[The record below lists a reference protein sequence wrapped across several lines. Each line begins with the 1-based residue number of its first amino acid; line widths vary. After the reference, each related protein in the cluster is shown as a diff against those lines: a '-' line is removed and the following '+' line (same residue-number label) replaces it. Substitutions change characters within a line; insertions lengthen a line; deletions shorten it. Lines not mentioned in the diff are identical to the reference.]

1 MGELEYITASH
12 LAHGVVPY
20 IHMSASLESRSP
32 ILSLRDVSYSYPS
45 ASGRKQVLRNVSADV
60 WPGEI
65 VLMVGPSGAG
75 KTTMLTLAGALR
87 SVESG
92 SLITL
97 QRELSGATPEELIQ
111 VRRKIGFIFQK
122 HNLLE
127 CLTVLNNVQTA
138 LPLDCPQEQARQ
150 ACVEILEAVGL
161 GSYLHSKP
169 NNLSTGQQ
177 QRVAIAR
184 ALVRKPELV
193 LADEPTASLDGASG
207 REIVELLRQLAR
219 AQGCAIVLV
228 THDSRILD
236 LADRSLRLED
246 GVLSSY
252 ASALTADSA
261 HMLTALSA
269 FRDSEELGW
278 FWRDMDAGQ
287 FLDALRKLRVEAM
300 QFLNVMDF
308 GVDAS
313 LKEWVEALLHSVL
326 VKVVTILGAGSASI
340 RTIAESRFRQ
350 VALNAG
356 SPDDSTPLTLE
367 IRDRDAGLIGVAEF
381 RVRDGAAVSDAI
393 QRRLRDFE
401 RVLGLLLEMCM
412 RTSSSAGNQGVIS

>member
-1 MGELEYITASH
+1 ML
-12 LAHGVVPY
+12 LLY
-20 IHMSASLESRSP
+20 IHHMSTHSVQGPRSP
-32 ILSLRDVSYSYPS
+32 VLSLRDVSYSYAS

-65 VLMVGPSGAG
+65 VLMVGPSGSG

-97 QRELSGATPEELIQ
+97 QRELSGATPEQLIQ
-111 VRRKIGFIFQK
+111 VRRKIGFIFQR

-127 CLTVLNNVQTA
+127 CLTALDNVHTA
-138 LPLDCPQEQARQ
+138 LLPLVMPYQQARE
-150 ACVEILEAVGL
+150 ACVAMMQAVGL
-161 GSYLHSKP
+161 GAYLHSRP
-169 NNLSTGQQ
+169 GNLSGGQQ

-193 LADEPTASLDGASG
+193 LADEPTASLDSHSG

-278 FWRDMDAGQ
+278 FWSNMDAGQ
-287 FLDALRKLRVEAM
+287 FLEALRKLRVEAM

-308 GVDAS
+308 GTDAS
-313 LKEWVEALLHSVL
+313 LTEWVDALLHSVL
-326 VKVVTILGAGSASI
+326 GKVAAILDAAYASI
-340 RTIAESRFRQ
+340 RTIGESHGGE
-350 VALNAG
+350 VALTLG
-356 SPDDSTPLTLE
+356 SRHEGVPLTLE
-367 IRDRDAGLIGVAEF
+367 IRDRDANRIGVAEF
-381 RVRDGAAVSDAI
+381 RTQDGTPFTEAS

-401 RVLGLLLEMCM
+401 KVLGLLLEMCI
-412 RTSSSAGNQGVIS
+412 RTKRAAESN

>member
-1 MGELEYITASH
+1 MTAPA
-12 LAHGVVPY
+12 LVG
-20 IHMSASLESRSP
+20 SRSP
-32 ILSLRDVSYSYPS
+32 ILSLRDVSYSYAS

-75 KTTMLTLAGALR
+75 KTTILTLAGALR

-97 QRELSGATPEELIQ
+97 QRELSGATPEDLIQ
-111 VRRKIGFIFQK
+111 VRRKIGFIFQR

-127 CLTVLNNVQTA
+127 SISVVDNVHTA
-138 LPLDCPQEQARQ
+138 LLPLGYPYAEARQ
-150 ACVEILEAVGL
+150 ACVAMLQAVGL
-161 GSYLHSKP
+161 GAYIHSRP
-169 NNLSTGQQ
+169 ANLSTGQQ

-184 ALVRKPELV
+184 ALVRKPQLV

-269 FRDSEELGW
+269 FRDSEELSW
-278 FWRDMDAGQ
+278 FWSNMDAGQ
-287 FLDALRKLRVEAM
+287 FLEALRKVRVEAM

-308 GVDAS
+308 GADVS
-313 LKEWVEALLHSVL
+313 LMEWIDALLHSVL
-326 VKVVTILGAGSASI
+326 RKVAIILDAAYASI
-340 RTIAESRFRQ
+340 RTVGESRSGEI
-350 VALNAG
+350 VLTVG
-356 SPDDSTPLTLE
+356 SPPDIEPLTLE
-367 IRDRDAGLIGVAEF
+367 IRDRHASLIGIAEF
-381 RVRDGAAVSDAI
+381 RHGDGIAFTEAS
-393 QRRLRDFE
+393 QRRVRDFE
-401 RVLGLLLEMCM
+401 KVLGLLLEMSM
-412 RTSSSAGNQGVIS
+412 RTERAAGSN

>member
-1 MGELEYITASH
+1 MVL
-12 LAHGVVPY
+12 Y
-20 IHMSASLESRSP
+20 IHMTALLDSRSP
-32 ILSLRDVSYSYPS
+32 ILSLREVSYSYPS
-45 ASGRKQVLRNVSADV
+45 AGGRKQVLRNVSADV

-75 KTTMLTLAGALR
+75 KTTILTLAGALR
-87 SVESG
+87 SLESG

-97 QRELSGATPEELIQ
+97 QRELSGATPDELIP
-111 VRRKIGFIFQK
+111 VRRKIGFIFQR
-122 HNLLE
+122 HNLLDS
-127 CLTVLNNVQTA
+127 LTVLDNVHTA
-138 LPLDCPQEQARQ
+138 LLPLNYPYAEARA
-150 ACVEILEAVGL
+150 ACVAMLQAVGL
-161 GSYLHSKP
+161 GSYLNARP
-169 NNLSTGQQ
+169 GNLSGGQQ

-219 AQGCAIVLV
+219 AQGCTIMLV
-228 THDSRILD
+228 THDNRILD

-252 ASALTADSA
+252 ASALTSDSA

-269 FRDSEELGW
+269 FRESEELAW
-278 FWRDMDAGQ
+278 FWSNMDTGQ

-308 GVDAS
+308 GAGDSLVGWVDS
-313 LKEWVEALLHSVL
+313 LLQSVL
-326 VKVVTILGAGSASI
+326 GKIAQILNAAYASI
-340 RTIAESRFRQ
+340 RTAAGTRSRE
-350 VALNAG
+350 VAISTG
-356 SPDDSTPLTLE
+356 SLQETAPLTME
-367 IRDRDAGLIGVAEF
+367 IRDRDGGSIGVAEF
-381 RVRDGAAVSDAI
+381 RASATGVAFTEASE
-393 QRRLRDFE
+393 RRLRDFD

-412 RTSSSAGNQGVIS
+412 RTKRN

>member
-1 MGELEYITASH
+1 MTA
-12 LAHGVVPY
+12 L
-20 IHMSASLESRSP
+20 LDSRSP

-45 ASGRKQVLRNVSADV
+45 AGGRKQVLRNVSADV

-97 QRELSGATPEELIQ
+97 QRELSGATPDELIQ
-111 VRRKIGFIFQK
+111 VRKKIGFIFQR

-127 CLTVLNNVQTA
+127 SLSVVDNVHTA
-138 LPLDCPQEQARQ
+138 LQPLNYPYEEARE
-150 ACVEILEAVGL
+150 ACVAMLQAVGL
-161 GSYLHSKP
+161 GSYINSRP
-169 NNLSTGQQ
+169 ANLSGGQQ

-193 LADEPTASLDGASG
+193 LADEPTASLDSASG

-219 AQGCAIVLV
+219 AQGCTIVLV
-228 THDSRILD
+228 THDNRILD

-246 GVLSSY
+246 GVLSTY
-252 ASALTADSA
+252 ASAVTADSA

-269 FRDSEELGW
+269 FRDGEELTW
-278 FWRDMDAGQ
+278 FWSNMDAGQ

-308 GVDAS
+308 GVDNS
-313 LKEWVEALLHSVL
+313 LAGWVDELLRSVL
-326 VKVVTILGAGSASI
+326 GKISVILDAAYASI
-340 RTIAESRFRQ
+340 RSTGEPQSRE
-350 VALNAG
+350 VALSVG
-356 SPDDSTPLTLE
+356 SPQDTPPLTLE
-367 IRDRDAGLIGVAEF
+367 IRDRDAVLIGVAEF
-381 RVRDGAAVSDAI
+381 RAGAAGVAFTEASE
-393 QRRLRDFE
+393 RRLRDFDK
-401 RVLGLLLEMCM
+401 VLGLLLEMCI
-412 RTSSSAGNQGVIS
+412 RTKAGAKAN

>member
-1 MGELEYITASH
+1 
-12 LAHGVVPY
+12 
-20 IHMSASLESRSP
+20 MSAPPGPRSP

-45 ASGRKQVLRNVSADV
+45 GSGRKQVLCNVSADV

-65 VLMVGPSGAG
+65 VLMVGPSGGG

-92 SLITL
+92 SIVTL
-97 QRELSGATPEELIQ
+97 QQELSGATPEELMQ
-111 VRRKIGFIFQK
+111 VRKRIGFVFQH

-127 CLTVLNNVQTA
+127 CLSAVQNVQTA
-138 LPLDCPQEQARQ
+138 MVPLDYPYTRARQ
-150 ACVEILEAVGL
+150 DCVAMLEAVGM
-161 GSYLHSKP
+161 GSYVHSKP
-169 NNLSTGQQ
+169 RKLSGGQQ

-193 LADEPTASLDGASG
+193 LADEPTASLDGVSG
-207 REIVELLRQLAR
+207 REIVELLRRLAR
-219 AQGCAIVLV
+219 AQGCAIIMV

-269 FRDSEELGW
+269 FRDSEGLNW
-278 FWRDMDAGQ
+278 FWREMDGAQ
-287 FLDALRKLRVEAM
+287 FLDALRRLRVEAM

-308 GVDAS
+308 GADDSLAEWVDA
-313 LKEWVEALLHSVL
+313 LLQSVL
-326 VKVVTILGAGSASI
+326 GKAATILDAPNASI
-340 RTIAESRFRQ
+340 RTIGKPRFRE
-350 VALNAG
+350 VVLSVG
-356 SPDDSTPLTLE
+356 SPQDTAPLTLE
-367 IRDRDAGLIGVAEF
+367 IRDRDASLIGVAEF
-381 RVRDGAAVSDAI
+381 RSGTGASALTEAT

-401 RVLGLLLEMCM
+401 KPLGLLLEICM
-412 RTSSSAGNQGVIS
+412 RTTSRAGSN

>member
-1 MGELEYITASH
+1 MTAP
-12 LAHGVVPY
+12 LD
-20 IHMSASLESRSP
+20 SRSP

-45 ASGRKQVLRNVSADV
+45 AGGRKQVLRNVSADV

-97 QRELSGATPEELIQ
+97 QRELSGATPDELIQ
-111 VRRKIGFIFQK
+111 VRKRIGFIFQR

-127 CLTVLNNVQTA
+127 SLSVVDNVHTA
-138 LPLDCPQEQARQ
+138 LQPLNYPYEEARE
-150 ACVEILEAVGL
+150 ACVAMLQAVGL
-161 GSYLHSKP
+161 GAYINSRP
-169 NNLSTGQQ
+169 ANLSGGQQ

-193 LADEPTASLDGASG
+193 LADEPTASLDSASG

-219 AQGCAIVLV
+219 AQGCTIVLV
-228 THDSRILD
+228 THDNRILD

-246 GVLSSY
+246 GVLSTY
-252 ASALTADSA
+252 ASAVTADSA

-269 FRDSEELGW
+269 FRDSEELTW
-278 FWRDMDAGQ
+278 FWSNMDAGQ

-308 GVDAS
+308 GVDDS
-313 LKEWVEALLHSVL
+313 LAGWVDELLRSVL
-326 VKVVTILGAGSASI
+326 GKIAAILDAAYASI
-340 RTIAESRFRQ
+340 RSAAEPQFREIALS
-350 VALNAG
+350 VG
-356 SPDDSTPLTLE
+356 SPQDTPPLTME
-367 IRDRDAGLIGVAEF
+367 IRDRDAVLIGVAEF
-381 RVRDGAAVSDAI
+381 RAAATGVAFTEANE
-393 QRRLRDFE
+393 RRLRDFDK
-401 RVLGLLLEMCM
+401 VLGLLLEMCI
-412 RTSSSAGNQGVIS
+412 RTKAGAKAN

>member
-1 MGELEYITASH
+1 MTA
-12 LAHGVVPY
+12 L
-20 IHMSASLESRSP
+20 LDSRSP

-45 ASGRKQVLRNVSADV
+45 AGGRKQVLRNVSADV

-97 QRELSGATPEELIQ
+97 QRELSGATPDELIQ
-111 VRRKIGFIFQK
+111 VRKKIGFIFQR

-127 CLTVLNNVQTA
+127 SLSVVDNVHTA
-138 LPLDCPQEQARQ
+138 LVPLNYPYDEARE
-150 ACVEILEAVGL
+150 ACVAMLQAVGL
-161 GSYLHSKP
+161 GAYINSRP
-169 NNLSTGQQ
+169 ANLSGGQQ

-193 LADEPTASLDGASG
+193 LADEPTASLDSASG

-219 AQGCAIVLV
+219 AQGCTIVLV
-228 THDSRILD
+228 THDNRILD

-246 GVLSSY
+246 GVLSTY
-252 ASALTADSA
+252 ASAVTADSA

-269 FRDSEELGW
+269 FRDSEELTW
-278 FWRDMDAGQ
+278 FWSNMDAGQ

-308 GVDAS
+308 GVDDS
-313 LKEWVEALLHSVL
+313 LAGWVDELLRSVL
-326 VKVVTILGAGSASI
+326 GKITVILDAAYASI
-340 RTIAESRFRQ
+340 RSSAEPQFRE
-350 VALNAG
+350 VALSVG
-356 SPDDSTPLTLE
+356 SPQDTPPLTLE

-381 RVRDGAAVSDAI
+381 RADATGVAFTEASE
-393 QRRLRDFE
+393 RRLRDFDK
-401 RVLGLLLEMCM
+401 VLGLLLEMCI
-412 RTSSSAGNQGVIS
+412 RTKAGAKAN

>member
-1 MGELEYITASH
+1 MTAP
-12 LAHGVVPY
+12 LD
-20 IHMSASLESRSP
+20 SRSP

-45 ASGRKQVLRNVSADV
+45 AGGRKQVLRNVSADV

-97 QRELSGATPEELIQ
+97 QRELSGATPDELIQ
-111 VRRKIGFIFQK
+111 VRKRIGFIFQR

-127 CLTVLNNVQTA
+127 SLSVVDNVHTA
-138 LPLDCPQEQARQ
+138 LVPLKYPYEEARE
-150 ACVEILEAVGL
+150 ACVAMLQAVGL
-161 GSYLHSKP
+161 GAYINSRP
-169 NNLSTGQQ
+169 ANLSGGQQ

-193 LADEPTASLDGASG
+193 LADEPTASLDSASG

-219 AQGCAIVLV
+219 AQGCTIVLV
-228 THDSRILD
+228 THDNRILD

-246 GVLSSY
+246 GVLSTY
-252 ASALTADSA
+252 ASAVTADSA

-269 FRDSEELGW
+269 FRDSEELTW
-278 FWRDMDAGQ
+278 FWSNMDAGQ

-308 GVDAS
+308 GVDDS
-313 LKEWVEALLHSVL
+313 LAGWVDELLRSVL
-326 VKVVTILGAGSASI
+326 GKIAAILDAAYASI
-340 RTIAESRFRQ
+340 RSAAEPQFREIALS
-350 VALNAG
+350 VG
-356 SPDDSTPLTLE
+356 SPQDTPPLTME
-367 IRDRDAGLIGVAEF
+367 IRDRDAVLIGVAEF
-381 RVRDGAAVSDAI
+381 RAAATGI
-393 QRRLRDFE
+393 AFTEANERRLRDFDK
-401 RVLGLLLEMCM
+401 VLGLLLEMCI
-412 RTSSSAGNQGVIS
+412 RTKAGAKAN